1 MLNTSVFFIL
11 FVAKTS
17 ALLIMLSCSLWAKS
31 DNSNEIS
38 NLGSNDF
45 LDDIPLR
52 IKDLLSKEKFLDEKV
67 FQFYKNRDFSPI
79 WINNKN
85 QIEQLNLQ
93 ISNIEIHALPA
104 SRYKSK
110 YLEPFRNDDLS
121 ESQKAILELEITKT
135 FLKLSTDLLFGV
147 IKPQTVSTSINIDPL
162 KYKNPNILKD
172 YHSMGNVS
180 SYIES
185 ITPKDTDYLNLQ
197 QEYKK
202 LKEIKKNQTW
212 SSKVPVDVTLIDTMN
227 HPNVKLLRTR
237 LFSMGYLQS
246 DNGSEEFG
254 ADLLTGLK
262 KFQSH
267 YGLNDDGVAGNNT
280 LQSINVEPET
290 RLAQVAV
297 NLERIRWL
305 NFDKGST
312 FILVNQPNFRAI
324 YKNNGRIIWDS
335 RVVIGLPDFQ
345 TAEFID
351 EMTHII
357 VNPTWHVPKS
367 IAVDEY
373 LPLIQENPNFII
385 ENNMRLMIRGTDKA
399 IDPSLIDMSL
409 FTVDNFPFEIKQNPS
424 NINALGLVK
433 FMFPNKFSIYMH
445 DTPMKD
451 LFSKDLRAF
460 SHGCVRV
467 QTPFEFA
474 NALLSGE
481 KEVEVEKFSK
491 ALSSNIE
498 TQINLVNGIPVYLTY
513 RTVFF
518 TDEGIP
524 QYRPD
529 IYGRDALLYLELFK
543 AGLPLEIR
551 T

>member
-1 MLNTSVFFIL
+1 
-11 FVAKTS
+11 
-17 ALLIMLSCSLWAKS
+17 
-31 DNSNEIS
+31 
-38 NLGSNDF
+38 
-45 LDDIPLR
+45 
-52 IKDLLSKEKFLDEKV
+52 
-67 FQFYKNRDFSPI
+67 
-79 WINNKN
+79 
-85 QIEQLNLQ
+85 
-93 ISNIEIHALPA
+93 
-104 SRYKSK
+104 
-110 YLEPFRNDDLS
+110 
-121 ESQKAILELEITKT
+121 
-135 FLKLSTDLLFGV
+135 
-147 IKPQTVSTSINIDPL
+147 
-162 KYKNPNILKD
+162 
-172 YHSMGNVS
+172 
-180 SYIES
+180 
-185 ITPKDTDYLNLQ
+185 
-197 QEYKK
+197 
-202 LKEIKKNQTW
+202 
-212 SSKVPVDVTLIDTMN
+212 
-227 HPNVKLLRTR
+227 
-237 LFSMGYLQS
+237 MGYLQN
-246 DNGSEEFG
+246 DNKSEQFG

-267 YGLNDDGVAGNNT
+267 YGLNDDGVAGSNT

-305 NFDKGST
+305 NFEKGST

-324 YKNNGRIIWDS
+324 FKNNGRIIWDS

-385 ENNMRLMIRGTDKA
+385 ENNMRLMIRGTDKE
-399 IDPSLIDMSL
+399 IDPTLIDMSL
-409 FTVDNFPFEIKQNPS
+409 FTVNNFPFEIKQNPS

-433 FMFPNKFSIYMH
+433 FMFPNKYSIYMH
-445 DTPMKD
+445 DTPTKD

-481 KEVEVEKFSK
+481 KETEVEQFSK

-498 TQINLVNGIPVYLTY
+498 TQINLVNGVPVYLTY

-518 TDEGIP
+518 TEEGIP

-543 AGLPLEIR
+543 AGLSPEIQ